1 MDEEE
6 EENDIGDLSLTTAQ
20 VLAYYEKN
28 KKVKSIQLLKTAQK
42 KEPIDV
48 FIVYY
53 ITILFVVKKVK
64 NTSI

>member
-1 MDEEE
+1 M
-6 EENDIGDLSLTTAQ
+6 TAQ
-20 VLAYYEKN
+20 ILANQEKN
-28 KKVKSIQLLKTAQK
+28 KKVKSIQLEKTAQK

-64 NTSI
+64 NASI